1 MYFTFQGS
9 QFLLVIYMAP
19 FFELNEVCI
28 NFKTLIYIKDLCF
41 VSVIPITSVSM
52 ISSCIHYNFRSFL
65 ILDVSAVYFLYF
77 QQGRG
82 IRRFYL

>member
-19 FFELNEVCI
+19 FFELNEVFI

-41 VSVIPITSVSM
+41 VSVIVE
-52 ISSCIHYNFRSFL
+52 
-65 ILDVSAVYFLYF
+65 D
-77 QQGRG
+77 
-82 IRRFYL
+82 